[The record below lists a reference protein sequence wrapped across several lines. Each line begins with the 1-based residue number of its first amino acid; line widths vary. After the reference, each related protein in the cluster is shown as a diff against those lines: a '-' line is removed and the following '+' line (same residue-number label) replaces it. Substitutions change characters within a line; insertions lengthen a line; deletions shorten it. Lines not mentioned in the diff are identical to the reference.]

1 MNELIKLENIKVN
14 QEPSSWQESIRIVGK
29 LLLDSSCIDEEYIDA
44 MIDAVTDLGP
54 YIVIGKHIAIA
65 HAAPEKHVKNNGLSC
80 AILSK
85 PIEFGSQNDPV
96 KVLFA
101 ISSVDGK
108 SHMNMLMDLAKIIGE
123 DDEVVNRLSECK
135 MVDSVYDI
143 INGVNNG
150 TRPLSHREG

>member
-14 QEPSSWQESIRIVGK
+14 QEPSSWQESIKIVGEM
-29 LLLDSSCIDEEYIDA
+29 LLDSSCIDEEYIDA
-44 MIDAVTDLGP
+44 MIDAVNDLGP

-123 DDEVVNRLSECK
+123 DDEVVTLLSQCTTEE
-135 MVDSVYDI
+135 SVYEV